1 MGYRNGEV
9 SSFLSVSPFNMFYME
24 TVNNTVKIIKGFKY
38 RIYPTES
45 QKQMMEQTFGNVRF
59 VYNHFLNLRSQEW
72 KTNHKSIAYS
82 KTSSLLTD
90 LKKEKDYSWLNLSD
104 SMALQE
110 SLRDLD
116 RAFQNFFRKN
126 SNYPKFHSKH
136 DRQSYR
142 TRNQSNGIRIEANRI
157 ILPKIG
163 KVKIKFSRDIKGRI
177 LNATVLRTKTN
188 KYFLSLCC
196 EYEEDIKP
204 NSGGKIGID
213 VGIKEFY
220 TDSNGTIVDN
230 PKHLNRYDKKLLKEQ
245 RKLSH
250 MIEMNI
256 DHYTPNRIP
265 VYKKPLSECK
275 NIQKQRL
282 KLAKVHEK
290 ISDSRSD
297 FLHKVSLKL
306 VKENQIIAVE
316 DLNVKGMIRNHYLAR
331 SIADVSWS
339 EFYRLLVYKAI
350 EYGSSVI
357 KIPRFYASS
366 QVCHVCGCKNVVIK
380 DLKIRKWICPVCGT
394 HHDRDHNAAINILNE
409 TLKIQV
415 SA

>member
-1 MGYRNGEV
+1 MLYKED
-9 SSFLSVSPFNMFYME
+9 
-24 TVNNTVKIIKGFKY
+24 VNNPVKITKGFRY

-59 VYNHFLNLRSQEW
+59 VYNHFLNMRSEKW
-72 KTNHKSIAYS
+72 KNDRLSICYNN
-82 KTSSLLTD
+82 TSSLLTD
-90 LKKEKDYSWLNLSD
+90 LKKEEGYSWLNLSD

-116 RAFQNFFRKN
+116 RAFRNFFRKN
-126 SNYPKFHSKH
+126 NDYPKFHSKH

-142 TRNQSNGIRIEANRI
+142 TRNQSNNIRIEDNKLV
-157 ILPKIG
+157 LPKLG
-163 KVKIKFSRDIKGRI
+163 KVKIKLSKEIKGRI
-177 LNATVLRTKTN
+177 LNATVSRTKTN
-188 KYFLSLCC
+188 RYFVSLCC

-204 NSGGKIGID
+204 NSGGAIGID

-220 TDSNGTIVDN
+220 TDSNGMIVEN
-230 PKHLNRYDKKLLKEQ
+230 PKYLAKYSRKLLKEQ
-245 RKLSH
+245 RKLSR

-256 DHYTPNRIP
+256 DHYTPNRVP

-282 KLAKVHEK
+282 KVARIHEK
-290 ISDSRSD
+290 ISNSRSD
-297 FLHKVSLKL
+297 FLHKASTTL

-316 DLNVKGMIRNHYLAR
+316 DLNVKGMIRNHKLAK
-331 SIADVSWS
+331 SINDVSWS
-339 EFYRLLVYKAI
+339 EFYGLLEYKTF
-350 EYGSSVI
+350 EYGSAFIRV
-357 KIPRFYASS
+357 PRFYASS
-366 QVCHVCGCKNVVIK
+366 QTCCVCGYKNILVK
-380 DLKIRKWICPVCGT
+380 DLGIRKWTCPVCGS

-409 TLKIQV
+409 ALKIQA

>member
-1 MGYRNGEV
+1 
-9 SSFLSVSPFNMFYME
+9 MFYKKV
-24 TVNNTVKIIKGFKY
+24 VNNTVKITKGFKY
-38 RIYPTES
+38 RIYPTDS

-59 VYNHFLNLRSQEW
+59 VYNHFLNMRSEEW
-72 KTNHKSIAYS
+72 KNDHKSIGYNN
-82 KTSSLLTD
+82 TSSLLTG
-90 LKKEKDYSWLNLSD
+90 LKKEEGYLWLNLSD

-177 LNATVLRTKTN
+177 LNATVSRTKTN

-204 NSGGKIGID
+204 NGGGAIGID

-220 TDSNGTIVDN
+220 TDSNGAVVEN
-230 PKHLNRYDKKLLKEQ
+230 PKYLAKYSRKLLKEQ
-245 RKLSH
+245 RKLSR

-256 DHYTPNRIP
+256 DHYTPNKVP

-297 FLHKVSLKL
+297 FLHKESLKL

-316 DLNVKGMIRNHYLAR
+316 DLNVKGMVRNHKLAK
-331 SIADVSWS
+331 SINDVSWS
-339 EFYRLLVYKAI
+339 EFYRLLEYKAF
-350 EYGSSVI
+350 EYGSAFI
-357 KIPRFYASS
+357 KVPRFYASS
-366 QVCHVCGCKNVVIK
+366 LTCHVCGYKNILVK
-380 DLKIRKWICPVCGT
+380 DLKIRKWTCPVCGS
-394 HHDRDHNAAINILNE
+394 HHDRDHNAAVNILNE
-409 TLKIQV
+409 ALKIQV

>member
-1 MGYRNGEV
+1 MLYKED
-9 SSFLSVSPFNMFYME
+9 
-24 TVNNTVKIIKGFKY
+24 VNNTVKITKGFKY

-116 RAFQNFFRKN
+116 RAFQNFFKKN
-126 SNYPKFHSKH
+126 NDYPVFHSKH
-136 DRQSYR
+136 DKQSYR
-142 TRNQSNGIRIEANRI
+142 TRNQNNSIRIEGNRL

-163 KVKIKFSRDIKGRI
+163 KVKIKLSRQIQGRI
-177 LNATVLRTKTN
+177 LNATISKTKTN
-188 KYFLSLCC
+188 KYFVSLCC
-196 EYEEDIKP
+196 EYEEKIRS
-204 NSGGKIGID
+204 NNGGKIGID
-213 VGIKEFY
+213 VGLKEFY
-220 TDSNGTIVDN
+220 TDSNGTVVDN
-230 PKHLNRYDKKLLKEQ
+230 PKYLTKYDKKLLKEQ
-245 RKLSH
+245 KKLSR

-256 DHYTPNRIP
+256 DHYTSNRVP

-275 NIQKQRL
+275 NIQKQRV
-282 KLAKVHEK
+282 KLARIHEK
-290 ISDSRSD
+290 ISDCRSD
-297 FLHKVSLKL
+297 LLHKASTTL
-306 VKENQIIAVE
+306 VKENQIIAAE
-316 DLNVKGMIRNHYLAR
+316 DLNVKGMIRNHKLAR
-331 SIADVSWS
+331 SINDVSWS
-339 EFYRLLVYKAI
+339 EFHRLLECKAK
-350 EYGSSVI
+350 EYCSVFI
-357 KIPRFYASS
+357 KVPRFYASS
-366 QVCHVCGCKNVVIK
+366 QTCHICGYKNILVK
-380 DLKIRKWICPVCGT
+380 DLRIRKWTCPVCGS

-409 TLKIQV
+409 ALKILA